1 MNCPACSHS
10 NLEGAVRCEMC
21 GHDLEGDGEAGEG
34 SWATMAMPVP
44 KELLEAAT
52 LAAAEVHADMAESE
66 ARAEAGDGGSEGEAG
81 AETGDGGMGATMGM
95 QAVPAELLRLAI
107 DPATGEFTGGLE
119 AKSPATGGD
128 EIGEASDDVEVGME
142 RTVFE
147 QFAIGELPDVEID
160 SPEAQEA
167 QEAVHEPQEASAP
180 VSQDDMSTA
189 QIEPS
194 ERSSKSDA
202 PVARS
207 PLRTIVL
214 AAVGLGV
221 LAMLVPLIMSMP
233 SGGGPAA
240 GKMIDNFPSHTNA
253 IGNLSL
259 SRLRTTWVFNEYGE
273 KALVPALD
281 WVAADGFKKSFGVD
295 LDQVD
300 VIAVGVQLGD
310 GGTAETLLALQGR
323 FASDSVATALKESR
337 GDLEPGAPGPVA
349 DGAFFGKLTDATG
362 MVDEHTIL
370 QGSAGMIAAAL
381 AARGGSASAGTH
393 VGLASAL
400 KQVDA
405 EALLWGG
412 VQNTKDLLKS
422 VRESLPS
429 ELAGLLAEGDAAA
442 FSLEIG
448 EGIVVRVSYF
458 AVDEGRAVEMGEK
471 LQSRMDQVKLL
482 AKSGAPNLAEAIDA
496 VETSHAGSVVTMK
509 ANLSRE
515 VAERVLKSLSVA
527 R

>member
-1 MNCPACSHS
+1 MNCPSCSHS

-66 ARAEAGDGGSEGEAG
+66 ARAEAGDGGTESEAG

-128 EIGEASDDVEVGME
+128 EIGEAPDDVEVGME

-147 QFAIGELPDVEID
+147 QLAIGELPDVESD
-160 SPEAQEA
+160 SPEAQEP
-167 QEAVHEPQEASAP
+167 QEAVQEPQEASDP

-189 QIEPS
+189 QIETS

-207 PLRTIVL
+207 PLRTVVWV
-214 AAVGLGV
+214 AVGLGV

-240 GKMIDNFPSHTNA
+240 GKMIDNFPSHTNV

-259 SRLRTTWVFNEYGE
+259 SRFRTTWVFNEYGE
-273 KALVPALD
+273 KALVSALD
-281 WVAADGFKKSFGVD
+281 RVASDGFKKSFGVD
-295 LDQVD
+295 LNQVD
-300 VIAVGVQLGD
+300 MIAAGVQLGD
-310 GGTAETLLALQGR
+310 GGAAETLIALQGR
-323 FASDSVATALKESR
+323 FASDSVETALKESR

-349 DGAFFGKLTDATG
+349 DGAFFGKLADSTG

-381 AARGGSASAGTH
+381 AARGGSASVGTH

-400 KQVDA
+400 KQVDG

-442 FSLEIG
+442 FSVEIG

-515 VAERVLKSLSVA
+515 VAERVLKSLNVG

>member
-1 MNCPACSHS
+1 MNCPSCSHS

-66 ARAEAGDGGSEGEAG
+66 ARAEAGDGGTESEAG

-128 EIGEASDDVEVGME
+128 EIGEAPDDVEVGME

-147 QFAIGELPDVEID
+147 QLAIGELPDVESD
-160 SPEAQEA
+160 SPEAQEP
-167 QEAVHEPQEASAP
+167 QEAVQEPQEASDP

-189 QIEPS
+189 QIETS

-207 PLRTIVL
+207 PLRTVVWV
-214 AAVGLGV
+214 AVGLGV

-240 GKMIDNFPSHTNA
+240 GKMIGNFPSHTNV

-259 SRLRTTWVFNEYGE
+259 SRFRTTWVFNEYGE
-273 KALVPALD
+273 KALVSALD
-281 WVAADGFKKSFGVD
+281 RVASDGFKKSFGVD
-295 LDQVD
+295 LNQVD
-300 VIAVGVQLGD
+300 MIAAGVQLGD
-310 GGTAETLLALQGR
+310 GGAAETLIALQGR
-323 FASDSVATALKESR
+323 FASDSVETALKESR

-349 DGAFFGKLTDATG
+349 DGAFFGKLADSTG

-381 AARGGSASAGTH
+381 AARGGSASVGTH

-400 KQVDA
+400 KQVDG

-442 FSLEIG
+442 FSVEIG

-515 VAERVLKSLSVA
+515 VAERVLKSLNVG